1 MNTKLEQFYKDIR
14 NKKLM
19 LLGAGISHRK
29 LMRMFRE
36 KGAEVI
42 LCDKKPREQLED
54 YCEEARAL
62 GVSLILGDDYL
73 EHLNEADMI
82 FRTPGIDYTKPQIRA
97 AVANNIKVTSEIEMF
112 MELCPCRIIGVTGSD
127 GKTTTTTMIAHL
139 LTRQGYRVHLGGNL
153 GVPLLPEIEKISNDD
168 IAVIE
173 LSSFQLISSQISPW
187 LSVMTNVVQN
197 HLDHHKDMD
206 EYVNAKRNI
215 LLHQSSADIAVIN
228 EDNDITRKMKT
239 DVSGELRLFSRRGA
253 VENGA
258 YVNESQEL
266 VLCCGGKKTVVC
278 NLKDMQLVGNH
289 NRENAAAAAAAVMS
303 LVTPKTMKE
312 VILSFEGV
320 EHRIEF
326 VRERRGVRWFND
338 SIATTPTRTL
348 AGLKSFDKNIILLA
362 GGSDKKLVYDEAF
375 ARELVL
381 RTRLLIL
388 CGPTSK
394 KIEDAVKSIPESG
407 KNLKIIKSESLAQSV
422 KLAEELSMPGDTV
435 LLSPAS
441 ASFDAYTGFEERG
454 KHFKEMVG
462 KLQ

>member
-1 MNTKLEQFYKDIR
+1 
-14 NKKLM
+14 LM

-258 YVNESQEL
+258 YV
-266 VLCCGGKKTVVC
+266 
-278 NLKDMQLVGNH
+278 
-289 NRENAAAAAAAVMS
+289 
-303 LVTPKTMKE
+303 
-312 VILSFEGV
+312 
-320 EHRIEF
+320 
-326 VRERRGVRWFND
+326 
-338 SIATTPTRTL
+338 
-348 AGLKSFDKNIILLA
+348 
-362 GGSDKKLVYDEAF
+362 
-375 ARELVL
+375 
-381 RTRLLIL
+381 
-388 CGPTSK
+388 
-394 KIEDAVKSIPESG
+394 
-407 KNLKIIKSESLAQSV
+407 
-422 KLAEELSMPGDTV
+422 
-435 LLSPAS
+435 
-441 ASFDAYTGFEERG
+441 
-454 KHFKEMVG
+454 
-462 KLQ
+462 